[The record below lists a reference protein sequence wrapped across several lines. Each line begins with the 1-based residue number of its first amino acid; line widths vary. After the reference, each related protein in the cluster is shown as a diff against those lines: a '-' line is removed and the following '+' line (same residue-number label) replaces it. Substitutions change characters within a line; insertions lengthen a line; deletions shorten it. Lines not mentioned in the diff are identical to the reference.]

1 MRTTVTIDPDVEML
15 IKKAMRE
22 RDTSFKQVLNDGL
35 RDALAA
41 RRLRSRAPFEQ
52 LTFALGVPRVDL
64 SKATA
69 LAAELEDQELAA
81 RLTRSKNSQP
91 LSR

>member
-22 RDTSFKQVLNDGL
+22 RETSFKQVLNDGL
-35 RDALAA
+35 REALAA
-41 RRLRSRAPFEQ
+41 PRLRTRTPFEQ
-52 LTFALGVPRVDL
+52 ITFALGVPRVDL

-69 LAAELEDQELAA
+69 LAAELEDQVLAA
-81 RLTRSKNSQP
+81 RL
-91 LSR
+91 SR